1 MALGSTLQ
9 IYHTAQVRLRNA
21 AKARMIRW
29 VKPKT
34 QRLDRE
40 APDLVKQQWKGG
52 NKNAIADLFSRLN
65 FDDIQLQFRS
75 SHFPINVRIKLPWN
89 YDTHVRECS
98 SPLGSVREPAHHNGQ
113 KETAGWAECGGR
125 LVFRERDEERPSL
138 VDVLSSVLLMHI
150 LPTSP
155 SISFPG
161 KRSKVPR
168 HAAKLWAK
176 DTTGWIKAVDLFHLR
191 AM

>member
-65 FDDIQLQFRS
+65 FDEDIQLQFRS
-75 SHFPINVRIKLPWN
+75 SHFPINVRIKLP
-89 YDTHVRECS
+89 
-98 SPLGSVREPAHHNGQ
+98 
-113 KETAGWAECGGR
+113 
-125 LVFRERDEERPSL
+125 
-138 VDVLSSVLLMHI
+138 
-150 LPTSP
+150 
-155 SISFPG
+155 
-161 KRSKVPR
+161 
-168 HAAKLWAK
+168 
-176 DTTGWIKAVDLFHLR
+176 
-191 AM
+191 